1 MHLGSR
7 NHFRG
12 GDKACRREEVQGI
25 RCTALETRVHFFKN
39 CVRVNDIYCATISI
53 VESVLK
59 KKVDEK
65 SVFTMSFRCKDK
77 MMNIVVVWF
86 LVQVLELMFYSN
98 IEDPVL
104 ILEGVEKEIDW
115 TQRYTSKYYD
125 SFQTLKMEIRMQI
138 LSFKYDF

>member
-12 GDKACRREEVQGI
+12 GDKDCRREEVQGI
-25 RCTALETRVHFFKN
+25 RCRALETRVHFFKN
-39 CVRVNDIYCATISI
+39 CIRVNDIYCSVITI

-65 SVFTMSFRCKDK
+65 SIFTMSFRCKDRIV
-77 MMNIVVVWF
+77 NIVVVWF
-86 LVQVLELMFYSN
+86 LVQVLEHMYYSN
-98 IEDPVL
+98 VEDPVL
-104 ILEGVEKEIDW
+104 ILERVEKEIDW
-115 TQRYTSKYYD
+115 IQRYTCKYAD

-138 LSFKYDF
+138 MSFNYDL